1 MTDAAAYKQSI
12 EKALNNPKLSE
23 ALHLFGDAY
32 LLARENAFKGLDFE
46 QMRTELAAIKD
57 DVRMRRKELLADFI
71 RNAEAAGSKVFVA
84 RDTREANDYVIALA
98 RQKNAKL
105 IAKSKSMVS
114 EEAHLN
120 KALEHAGIRA
130 AETDLGEW
138 IVQLAGQRPSHLV
151 MPAIHMFK
159 EEVAELFSKATGTT
173 HAADI
178 KTLVNVAREQLRKE
192 YFNAD
197 IGLTGANFLI
207 ADTGGIGLVTNE
219 GNARLCATLPRVHVV
234 FAGLHKLVRTM
245 DDAIRITRLLPRN
258 ATGQLLTSYITWI
271 RGAIPTAGETKE
283 QHIVLIDGGRE
294 ALYESPACRDAL
306 RCIQCGACANV
317 CPVYQTVGGHVFGS
331 IYISAIGII
340 LTAFYEGLDKA
351 REITRACIGCR
362 SCTAVCPAKI
372 DLEEI
377 ILHLRNQVTKEYGMG
392 MVKNIAFK
400 GVMKNRNLFH
410 TMVKAAAK
418 LQKPM
423 TREKEGDATVR
434 IIRHL
439 PMHFMEKDL
448 TGWRDLP
455 SIAPRS
461 FRELFKSI
469 EQQVEN
475 PRYRVGFFVGCG
487 ADFVYPEVGVSLV
500 KVLNRLGV
508 EVVFPVEQNCCG
520 IPALYAGD
528 TATGIELAKQSV
540 KAFSEANVD
549 YVLSIC
555 PTCTMGVKRDFV
567 ERLAD
572 DPVWAQRALSVSEKT
587 LDASAFLENV
597 LNASTLLKGNAA
609 QSVTYHDSC
618 HLKRGNDVWREPR
631 ALLAAT
637 GYRLE
642 EMKNSDR
649 CCGFGGTY
657 SFLSHPQISRQIA
670 GDKVATIMTTGVKT
684 VAMDCPG
691 CMIMIKGS
699 VGRVDPSVR
708 CVHTVELLAEA
719 LDNEPGGSHAARQ
732 AGKGADDEQSFTDR

>member
-1 MTDAAAYKQSI
+1 MSDAATYKKSI
-12 EKALNNPKLSE
+12 EDALSNPKLSE

-32 LLARENAFKGLDFE
+32 LIARENAFRGLDFE
-46 QMRTELAAIKD
+46 QMRTELAEIKD
-57 DVRMRRKELLADFI
+57 DIRVRRKELLAEFVK
-71 RNAEAAGSKVFVA
+71 NAEAAGSKVFVA
-84 RDTREANDYVIALA
+84 KDTQQANDYVIKLA
-98 RQKNAKL
+98 QQKNAKL

-120 KALEHAGIRA
+120 KALEKAGIRA

-159 EEVAELFSKATGTT
+159 EQVAELFSKQTGRAE
-173 HAADI
+173 AAEI
-178 KTLVNVAREQLRKE
+178 KSLVNVAREQLRKE
-192 YFNAD
+192 YFDAD
-197 IGLTGANFLI
+197 IGLTGANFLV

-234 FAGLHKLVRTM
+234 FAGLHKLVRSM
-245 DDAIRITRLLPRN
+245 DDAIKITRLLPRN
-258 ATGQLLTSYITWI
+258 ATGQLLTSYVTWI
-271 RGAIPTAGETKE
+271 RGAVPAAGETKE

-294 ALYESPACRDAL
+294 ALYESTACRDAL

-351 REITRACIGCR
+351 KEITRACIGCR

-377 ILHLRNQVTKEYGMG
+377 ILHLRNQVTREYGMG
-392 MVKNIAFK
+392 LVKNITFK
-400 GVMKNRNLFH
+400 AVMKNRTLFH
-410 TMVKAAAK
+410 SMIKAASK
-418 LQKPM
+418 LQRPI
-423 TREKEGDATVR
+423 TREKQGDASVR
-434 IIRHL
+434 VIRHL
-439 PMHFMEKDL
+439 PLHFMEKDL
-448 TGWRDLP
+448 TQWRDLP
-455 SIAPRS
+455 AVAPKS
-461 FRELFKSI
+461 FRELFRTI
-469 EQQVEN
+469 EQKVEQ

-487 ADFVYPEVGVSLV
+487 ADFVYPEVGVSLI

-528 TATGIELAKQSV
+528 NETGVDLAKQSV
-540 KAFSEANVD
+540 KAFSEADID

-567 ERLAD
+567 ERLVD
-572 DPVWAQRALSVSEKT
+572 DPQWSQRALSISEKT
-587 LDASAFLENV
+587 MDASAFLENI
-597 LNASTLLKGNAA
+597 LHASEIMTGSADK
-609 QSVTYHDSC
+609 SFTYHDSC

-631 ALLAAT
+631 ALLKAT
-637 GYRLE
+637 GHSLE

-657 SFLSHPQISRQIA
+657 SFLSHPQIARQIA
-670 GDKVATIMTTGVKT
+670 GDKVDAIRKTGVKT

-699 VGRVDPSVR
+699 LGKVDSSIR

-719 LDNEPGGSHAARQ
+719 M
-732 AGKGADDEQSFTDR
+732 EQTS